1 MVMDESEFQLVA
13 VAVDKDKSSQNA
25 LKWAVENIVQRGQT
39 ITLIHVKTKN
49 SNSLPAS
56 QEEIALGY
64 KTPTDQQTKEMF
76 LPFRCY
82 CTRKDVQCRDV
93 VLEDS
98 DITKAIVEFAA
109 HAAIEKLVV
118 GAASKGGFVR

>member
-1 MVMDESEFQLVA
+1 MIFLLLTNSE
-13 VAVDKDKSSQNA
+13 KK
-25 LKWAVENIVQRGQT
+25 K
-39 ITLIHVKTKN
+39 KN
-49 SNSLPAS
+49 CW
-56 QEEIALGY
+56 Q
-64 KTPTDQQTKEMF
+64 
-76 LPFRCY
+76 
-82 CTRKDVQCRDV
+82 VHCRDV

>member
-1 MVMDESEFQLVA
+1 M
-13 VAVDKDKSSQNA
+13 
-25 LKWAVENIVQRGQT
+25 
-39 ITLIHVKTKN
+39 
-49 SNSLPAS
+49 
-56 QEEIALGY
+56 
-64 KTPTDQQTKEMF
+64 
-76 LPFRCY
+76 
-82 CTRKDVQCRDV
+82 